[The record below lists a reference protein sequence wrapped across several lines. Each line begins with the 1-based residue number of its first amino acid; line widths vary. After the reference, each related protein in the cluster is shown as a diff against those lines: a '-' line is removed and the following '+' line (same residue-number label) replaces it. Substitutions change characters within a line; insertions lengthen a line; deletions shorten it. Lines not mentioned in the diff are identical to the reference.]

1 MLDSYGLTPKSPQTN
16 FEMMDEEVR
25 SSSAAAL
32 PWQAPRFS
40 PMLTCAPPAQFTKC
54 VVYLDPEEFKTT
66 WCGMPPPAARCC
78 CGAPHHAAKQA
89 RQQGGL
95 SDAHGYGDGRRTD
108 RAGARYLALAF

>member
-40 PMLTCAPPAQFTKC
+40 PMLTCAPPAQPLEHSQALTAFQMMSGC
-54 VVYLDPEEFKTT
+54 AREEL
-66 WCGMPPPAARCC
+66 
-78 CGAPHHAAKQA
+78 CGATLVCPKLFFCKQ
-89 RQQGGL
+89 L
-95 SDAHGYGDGRRTD
+95 S
-108 RAGARYLALAF
+108 LVVNK